1 MSEFESRQ
9 QELQIQLE
17 EYAQA
22 DHDYHITVSRVL
34 DLAKRASQIF
44 ESSEVNEK
52 WQILGMLLSNC
63 RVSEGKLLWEL
74 KSPFDVIASAQHH
87 PIGLR
92 ELDDVRTFEWV
103 I

>member
-1 MSEFESRQ
+1 MSELQTRQ

-17 EYAQA
+17 EYTQA
-22 DHDYHITVSRVL
+22 DQEYHITVSRVL

-52 WQILGMLLSNC
+52 RQILGMLLSNC
-63 RVSEGKLLWEL
+63 RISEGKLLWEL

-92 ELDDVRTFEWV
+92 E
-103 I
+103 

>member
-1 MSEFESRQ
+1 MSELEIKH

-17 EYAQA
+17 EYTQA
-22 DHDYHITVSRVL
+22 DHEYHITVSRVL

-52 WQILGMLLSNC
+52 RQILGMLLSNC

-92 ELDDVRTFEWV
+92 E
-103 I
+103 

>member
-1 MSEFESRQ
+1 MYDRKMSEFESRQ

-17 EYAQA
+17 EYVQA
-22 DHDYHITVSRVL
+22 YHEYHITVSRVL

-52 WQILGMLLSNC
+52 RQILGILLSNC
-63 RVSEGKLLWEL
+63 RISEGKLLWEL
-74 KSPFDVIASAQHH
+74 KSPFNVIASAQHH

-92 ELDDVRTFEWV
+92 E
-103 I
+103 